1 MYNNQQINQNTKI
14 QNNGNHTSNGKS
26 VSNDNNAPN
35 GNSVPNDKD
44 HSLIQLIRKF
54 LDTRTETVLTFAA
67 AVAIATAFKDLIL
80 SVITNIM
87 HPLIIKLLL
96 LTKLNNYINISAL
109 NTSQDIV
116 TNLSQFIINILSFI
130 SILVI
135 TYYLFHIIIN
145 SN

>member
-14 QNNGNHTSNGKS
+14 QTNNNNNNNKGN
-26 VSNDNNAPN
+26 NDNN
-35 GNSVPNDKD
+35 GKDDPNDKD

-116 TNLSQFIINILSFI
+116 TNLSQFIINILSFLL
-130 SILVI
+130 ILVV